1 MKTSHIFALS
11 ALVITGVYFG
21 VLSLFELPETTM
33 EWVISDIIL
42 GAILYVNYLVIA
54 MTYGASKTRKYHSE
68 KKLLHNSL

>member
-1 MKTSHIFALS
+1 MKTSHIFVLS
-11 ALVITGVYFG
+11 ALVITGAYFG

-54 MTYGASKTRKYHSE
+54 MAHGSSKISKFQSD
-68 KKLLHNSL
+68 KKVTS